1 MTKKVDEYIKKS
13 EKWSGLIEELREII
27 LECGLK
33 EEFKWNKP
41 CYTFEDSNIVIIQ
54 GFKKYCA
61 LLFAKGVLLDDPEN
75 ILVKTGKN
83 TRVGRQIR
91 FEENEDTKGMK
102 GTLKKYIKNAVEVE
116 KKGLEIKKNNEL
128 PSMPKELKE
137 AMNDNSKLK
146 KAFDE
151 LTKGRKRGY
160 LLHFNDAKKSDTRER
175 RIKKY
180 TDKIIEGKGLNE
192 Q

>member
-1 MTKKVDEYIKKS
+1 MSSKVDKYIKES
-13 EKWSGLIEELREII
+13 DQWNELLVQLREMI
-27 LECGLK
+27 LDCGLK

-41 CYTFEDSNIVIIQ
+41 CYSFNGSNIVVIQ

-61 LLFAKGVLLDDPEN
+61 LLFVKGVLLDDPEN

-91 FEENEDTKGMK
+91 FKENEDTKGMK
-102 GTLKKYIKNAVEVE
+102 SILKKYIKNAIEVE
-116 KKGLEIKKNNEL
+116 KKGLEVNKNEEL
-128 PSMPKELKE
+128 LSIPKELKKSL
-137 AMNDNSKLK
+137 NNNSKLK

-160 LLHFNDAKKSDTRER
+160 LLHFNDAKKSETRKR
-175 RIKKY
+175 RIKKC